1 VITTDTIIYTTLNI
15 CSMFTV
21 VVGIDTNVDRAVSQ
35 AQTVAKIPDAAQAVR
50 AILLH
55 DFGKNPEGGTVEQV
69 ASVKRAREILE
80 DAGIKVEPEG
90 TSGKA
95 SDAII
100 RAADRHDADRIVLAG
115 RERSPTGKMLFGSVT
130 QAVILNTDRP
140 VLVCSAAETT

>member
-55 DFGKNPEGGTVEQV
+55 DFGKNPEGGTVE
-69 ASVKRAREILE
+69 
-80 DAGIKVEPEG
+80 
-90 TSGKA
+90 
-95 SDAII
+95 
-100 RAADRHDADRIVLAG
+100 AG
-115 RERSPTGKMLFGSVT
+115 RVGQAGARDTLKT
-130 QAVILNTDRP
+130 QALRSNLKGPAGRQATPSFGLPIATTPTVSSSQAANARQP
-140 VLVCSAAETT
+140 ARCSLGASHRRLS